1 MLVHIPKVLDAAQL
15 AECRRVLAAAE
26 WIDGRETAG
35 HQFARVK
42 HNRQIPARHPVARQL
57 GDMILTALDRNP
69 LFMSAALP
77 LKVVPPFFNRY
88 EGGETYG
95 NHIDGAIHPVA
106 GTPHRVR
113 TDLSATL
120 FLSAPGDYEGG
131 ELIIDDTYGVH
142 RVKLPAGD
150 MILYPGTSLHRV
162 EPVTHGVR
170 LAAFFWVQSMVR
182 ADAQRVLL
190 FDLDTAI
197 QSLSLAVPDDP
208 ALAQLTNIYH
218 NLLRQWAD
226 T

>member
-1 MLVHIPKVLDAAQL
+1 MLLPIPNVLTPAQV
-15 AECRRVLAAAE
+15 AECRDVLNKADWA
-26 WIDGRETAG
+26 DGRATAG
-35 HQFARVK
+35 YQSAKVK
-42 HNRQIPARHPVARQL
+42 NNRQLPETHATARRL
-57 GDMILTALDRNP
+57 GDMILAALDRNP

-77 LKVVPPFFNRY
+77 TKVVPPLFNRY

-95 NHIDGAIHPVA
+95 NHIDGAIRPIA

-120 FLSAPGDYEGG
+120 FLTDPADYDGG
-131 ELIIDDTYGVH
+131 ELMIEDTFGTQ
-142 RVKLPAGD
+142 RVKLKAGD

-162 EPVTHGVR
+162 EPVTRGVR
-170 LAAFFWVQSMVR
+170 LAAFFWIQSMIR
-182 ADAQRVLL
+182 DDGQRKML

-197 QSLSLAVPDDP
+197 QQLARTAPDQGP
-208 ALAQLTNIYH
+208 VMAVTNVYH